1 MQGPD
6 LATIVITGLIKPMM
20 LIILVIILY
29 ICLRNRSAALKHFCL
44 MMGIASLLIL
54 PVSSYFTPEMT
65 WNFPFGVY
73 LFDNLPFSWREY
85 LIKTS
90 YTTVP
95 ALLWQVVLAVYL
107 FVSTSIIFY
116 LLIGFIQVWK
126 IYSRSSPV
134 EDAETLALAH
144 EIKHLF
150 GINRKVRIS
159 SSRELSSPCVW
170 GIWNPRILLP
180 DNYIAWSS
188 DQKIS
193 VLMHE
198 LGHVYRYDAL
208 SLLVVRMTCAIFWFL
223 IPLWWMA
230 RKISVS
236 SEIACDDLIYRM
248 GEKHV
253 QYAEHLL
260 QLADHSENASA
271 VVVPMSG
278 HGANHGSG
286 HSEIYQRIMAVLDI
300 KRPRQ
305 AVKSESIQY
314 PVLIG
319 ILFVVILASVD
330 RINFYPEKPFDHQV
344 KLFNFSWAKVIEPQE
359 QDDNLVSAEQALSV
373 ADQFE
378 LQPKPVLVTRVMPP
392 KEKANSDIIEEYK
405 NHYKIDKTDIDSRIL
420 IGEGS
425 STSTANSSA
434 SYTAITSTRPVY
446 PDHALKKGITG
457 NVKVEFDLDDNGYA
471 KNLRILESNP
481 AGIFDAAII
490 HAIKQ
495 SRFKWN
501 HHSTQYPSIKQ
512 EFHFRLDHRRKR

>member
-20 LIILVIILY
+20 LIILVVILY
-29 ICLRNRSAALKHFCL
+29 LCLRNRSAALKHFCL
-44 MMGIASLLIL
+44 MMGMASLLIL
-54 PVSSYFTPEMT
+54 PVSSYVTPEMT
-65 WNFPFGVY
+65 WNFPFGTY
-73 LFDNLPFSWREY
+73 LFDSIPFSWREY

-90 YTTVP
+90 YTNVP
-95 ALLWQVVLAVYL
+95 ALLWQSMLVVYL
-107 FVSTSIIFY
+107 FVSTSIMFY
-116 LLIGFIQVWK
+116 LLIGFIQIWK
-126 IYSRSSPV
+126 IYSRSSMV
-134 EDAETLALAH
+134 EDAETLALAN

-150 GINRKVRIS
+150 GINRKIKIS
-159 SSRELSSPCVW
+159 SSRELNSPCVW

-180 DNYIAWSS
+180 HNYIAWSS

-198 LGHVYRYDAL
+198 LGHIYRYDAL
-208 SLLVVRMTCAIFWFL
+208 SLFIVRMTCAIFWFL

-248 GEKHV
+248 GKKHV

-260 QLADHSENASA
+260 QLADHSEHASA

-278 HGANHGSG
+278 HGASHGSG

-319 ILFVVILASVD
+319 ILFVVVLASVD
-330 RINFYPEKPFDHQV
+330 RINFYPEKQFDHQQR
-344 KLFNFSWAKVIEPQE
+344 LFNFSWAKVIEARQK
-359 QDDNLVSAEQALSV
+359 DDNLVSAEQALSV
-373 ADQFE
+373 ADQLE
-378 LQPKPVLVTRVMPP
+378 LQPKPVLVTRVTPP
-392 KEKANSDIIEEYK
+392 KEKANSNIMEEYRD
-405 NHYKIDKTDIDSRIL
+405 HYKIDKTDIDSRVVM
-420 IGEGS
+420 GTEH
-425 STSTANSSA
+425 STSTTSPAM
-434 SYTAITSTRPVY
+434 SYTTIASTTPVY
-446 PDHALKKGITG
+446 PDFALKKSITG

-471 KNLRILESNP
+471 KNVRILESNP
-481 AGIFDAAII
+481 AGIFDDATIK
-490 HAIKQ
+490 AIKQ

-501 HHSTQYPSIKQ
+501 YHSAQYPTIKLD
-512 EFHFRLDHRRKR
+512 FHFKLDHRRKR